1 MLLRNSFLIKFL
13 NFLILILIVIMMIV
27 VITLPFL
34 VDQYVKF
41 WGIEALNVFAL
52 KVFLCLTAIPFI
64 VLLLKAKKL
73 CNNIIRCNPFCQGS
87 VEALNVI
94 SISAFIDFLLYAI
107 GTFVIFKN
115 LLALTLMIAA
125 FMVGLVSLI
134 LAQLV
139 KLAIEIKQENDLT
152 I

>member
-1 MLLRNSFLIKFL
+1 MLRDSFLIKFM
-13 NFLILILIVIMMIV
+13 NFLILILTVIMMLV
-27 VITLPFL
+27 VIILPFL
-34 VDQYVKF
+34 VEQYVKF
-41 WGIEALNVFAL
+41 WGVEVSNIFVL
-52 KVFLCLTAIPFI
+52 KIFLYLTAIPFI

-73 CNNIIRCNPFCQGS
+73 CNNILRSDPFCQSS
-87 VEALNVI
+87 VVALNVI

-107 GTFVIFKN
+107 GTIVIFKN

-134 LAQLV
+134 LVQLV
-139 KLAIEIKQENDLT
+139 KVAIEIKQENDLT